1 MNKVEIKNLG
11 KIKYN
16 LAFNIQ
22 KQEKE
27 KVKNKESS
35 GSIFLLEHVP
45 AVITVGRNAT
55 KKNLLVTEEFLN
67 ENGFELEKTS
77 RGGDVTVH
85 EPGQLVIYYVLP
97 LRPKQVKT
105 FVDKVIKQLQD
116 FLKNEY
122 NIKASYKEDKPGLWY
137 KGQKICSI
145 GFDLTSGVSMH
156 GIALNVSND
165 MKGFSL
171 IVPCGLQNVKMTSIS
186 KILGTYVSIEEA
198 SLKMVKYLDF

>member
-1 MNKVEIKNLG
+1 MKKIEIKNLG
-11 KIKYN
+11 KIKYS

-45 AVITVGRNAT
+45 PVITIGRNAT
-55 KKNLLVTEEFLN
+55 KENLLVTEEFLN
-67 ENGFELEKTS
+67 KNGFELEKTS
-77 RGGDVTVH
+77 RGGDITVH

-97 LRPKQVKT
+97 LCSKQVKA
-105 FVDKVIKQLQD
+105 FIDKVIKQLKD

-122 NIKASYKEDKPGLWY
+122 NIKASYKEEKPGLWY
-137 KGQKICSI
+137 KNQKLCSI

-171 IVPCGLQNVKMTSIS
+171 IVPCGLQDIKMTSIS

-198 SLKMVKYLDF
+198 SFKMINYLNF